1 MVVIDRIP
9 RLEGSTPP
17 PCILETSSVEFPMQ
31 DTSLRSRGNSIEILI
46 VERKAMNISL
56 LFLAFLLI

>member
-17 PCILETSSVEFPMQ
+17 PCIFRNLKRRVPQGFARENTVAIDSGINFISQLEGFHMRDLP
-31 DTSLRSRGNSIEILI
+31 I
-46 VERKAMNISL
+46 
-56 LFLAFLLI
+56 